1 MEYSGVFL
9 KMMSIFPESLLLL
22 VVHVCVCREGETDGA
37 EAGLILRN
45 YPGLGQPEVRL
56 GVVTDP
62 VLTALGHSIE
72 CVTTLRTD
80 SGAYLA
86 PVRRQI
92 FKQALMSARPG
103 YPGPTY

>member
-1 MEYSGVFL
+1 M
-9 KMMSIFPESLLLL
+9 MMSIFPETLLLF
-22 VVHVCVCREGETDGA
+22 VVPVCVCGEGETDGA

-45 YPGLGQPEVRL
+45 RPGLGRRKVRL
-56 GVVTDP
+56 GGVTDP
-62 VLTALGHSIE
+62 VLTALGIE

-92 FKQALMSARPG
+92 FKHALMSARPG